1 MTLRIAPLLADD
13 RGDWERLARGYK
25 DFYKTALSDAEYE
38 TAWNRLLRED
48 DVFAIGAQTGGKLVG
63 IAHYLFHASIW
74 APTACYLQD
83 LFVDPSARGQG
94 AARTLIESVAEAARA
109 RGAQRLYW
117 TTQEHNAT
125 ARALY
130 DKLARFNGFI
140 RYDFPL

>member
-13 RGDWERLARGYK
+13 RENWERLARGYK

-38 TAWNRLLRED
+38 AAWNRLLRED
-48 DVFAIGAQTGGKLVG
+48 GVFAIGARIDGQLVG
-63 IAHYLFHASIW
+63 IAHCLFHTSIW

-83 LFVDPSARGQG
+83 LYVDPSARGQG
-94 AARTLIESVAEAARA
+94 AARALIESVAEAARV

-117 TTQEHNAT
+117 TTQEHNTT

-130 DKLARFNGFI
+130 DKLASFNGFI